1 MYTHTLACSQKG
13 GKYILWQHL
22 VDIYD
27 KTRNESGLFMGKK
40 LKREHTHL
48 TSFSRMR
55 VDLAAQVLSLSVA
68 KAMEFY
74 TITTGN
80 TETQATQQFVRFMDC
95 FFDCFN
101 VRNLKEGKNT
111 RKATRDPYRT
121 KNDWR
126 FTWLKEVFLEYLKDW
141 EEEVKSKEGY
151 NALQKAKMMIS
162 QETLYGIRMT
172 VTSFLEVGP
181 LLLADKNMKFIL
193 TERFTQDSLESFF
206 GDQRSRGH
214 RNTNPTIQ
222 QYSVNTNILRV
233 SGGLSQQ
240 ERGNTRGR
248 KKDSTDPVETPLS
261 LRKRQQSRH

>member
-1 MYTHTLACSQKG
+1 
-13 GKYILWQHL
+13 
-22 VDIYD
+22 
-27 KTRNESGLFMGKK
+27 
-40 LKREHTHL
+40 
-48 TSFSRMR
+48 
-55 VDLAAQVLSLSVA
+55 
-68 KAMEFY
+68 MEFY

-80 TETQATQQFVRFMDC
+80 TETQATQQFVRFMEC

-126 FTWLKEVFLEYLKDW
+126 FTVRYTWLYYLPLHSTIISIVYFHVCMDIQWLKEVFLEYLKDW

-162 QETLYGIRMT
+162 QETLYGIRMTGTYTKLIFKFKVNLVLNGIIYCFVNDST

-222 QYSVNTNILRV
+222 QYSINTNILRV

>member
-1 MYTHTLACSQKG
+1 MALLFTFAFNNYKHIVYFHVCM
-13 GKYILWQHL
+13 
-22 VDIYD
+22 DI
-27 KTRNESGLFMGKK
+27 
-40 LKREHTHL
+40 
-48 TSFSRMR
+48 
-55 VDLAAQVLSLSVA
+55 Q
-68 KAMEFY
+68 
-74 TITTGN
+74 
-80 TETQATQQFVRFMDC
+80 
-95 FFDCFN
+95 
-101 VRNLKEGKNT
+101 
-111 RKATRDPYRT
+111 
-121 KNDWR
+121 
-126 FTWLKEVFLEYLKDW
+126 WLKEVFLEYLKDW

-162 QETLYGIRMT
+162 QETLYGIRMTGTYTKLIFKFKVNLVLNGIIYCFVNDST